1 MLQSVGTH
9 VLVIKRPVLQSAG
22 THVKILEDLCCKVR
36 ALVKFMFV
44 CFLVLQSAS
53 IS

>member
-1 MLQSVGTH
+1 MLQSA
-9 VLVIKRPVLQSAG
+9 S
-22 THVKILEDLCCKVR
+22 VKFMFVR

-44 CFLVLQSAS
+44 CLLVLQSAS